1 MRAFARVS
9 IRPVVAAAAVTA
21 LVAVLQSV
29 PAFAQ
34 GADEGGNRPTRR
46 TDAQKKED
54 ASVDKAYRAATKGDR
69 ALPVVKVDPWR
80 TVRSG
85 DDDKKAKR

>member
-1 MRAFARVS
+1 MRTFTRVMIRSVSAAF
-9 IRPVVAAAAVTA
+9 AVTA
-21 LVAVLQSV
+21 LMVVLQSV

-34 GADEGGNRPTRR
+34 DEGGGRPTRR
-46 TDAQKKED
+46 TDAQKQED

-69 ALPVVKVDPWR
+69 NLPSAKVDPWR

-85 DDDKKAKR
+85 DDDKKKH

>member
-1 MRAFARVS
+1 MRAFSRPS
-9 IRPVVAAAAVTA
+9 IRPVAAAAAVTA

-34 GADEGGNRPTRR
+34 DEGGNRPTRR

-69 ALPVVKVDPWR
+69 SLPVVKVDPWR

-85 DDDKKAKR
+85 DDDKKAKH